1 MAWTALIGQHEE
13 NAILVSLQLPS
24 VAPTTSLPLV
34 PVDLRVVLVVL
45 VVLVSLVVLVVLV
58 SLVSL
63 VCPLRVAAVLAVG
76 VEQATTKGETA
87 RSLLV
92 AWPTNHWNSMT
103 QECPLFLPLLVWK
116 R

>member
-1 MAWTALIGQHEE
+1 LIGQHEE
-13 NAILVSLQLPS
+13 NAILVSLQPPS

-34 PVDLRVVLVVL
+34 PVDLR
-45 VVLVSLVVLVVLV
+45 VVLVVLV

-92 AWPTNHWNSMT
+92 AWPTNHWNSMM

>member
-45 VVLVSLVVLVVLV
+45 VSLV

>member
-34 PVDLRVVLVVL
+34 PVDLRVVLVM
-45 VVLVSLVVLVVLV
+45 LVVLVVLV